1 MESQKLNLIFFKIFG
16 KIALIIQLKKIS
28 LLWVIQG
35 SHNKVYLLNRPICS
49 DGPFA
54 LRKVK
59 AGLCGF

>member
-35 SHNKVYLLNRPICS
+35 SHNKYAVMGLL
-49 DGPFA
+49 
-54 LRKVK
+54 L
-59 AGLCGF
+59 